1 MADKHEAEPGNVTPM
16 SPQLETTHRRA
27 SLLTCETLGALF
39 ENKTSA
45 TQRAYFLSAAEMRP
59 SSSYVGGVEILKQ
72 ATGNAGRSTQQPRPS
87 GFVPTLKYQTHQE
100 PANESSMPCLRQKE
114 KYGEAHPTGC
124 MAHLPNGRV
133 LLSKACLIAQ
143 PRRRSRRAGGEP
155 DRRQRLPRDRG
166 RIGKQKAVVGGGGS
180 QLTEEY

>member
-1 MADKHEAEPGNVTPM
+1 MYACMAPTNFHEKSGGHKVADKHEAEPGNVTPM

-45 TQRAYFLSAAEMRP
+45 TQRAYFLSASEMRP

-100 PANESSMPCLRQKE
+100 PANEFSMPCP
-114 KYGEAHPTGC
+114 EAKGKIRRGTPDGLHGSPYERPSS
-124 MAHLPNGRV
+124 AVESV
-133 LLSKACLIAQ
+133 LDRATSTQIKACGWGA
-143 PRRRSRRAGGEP
+143 
-155 DRRQRLPRDRG
+155 
-166 RIGKQKAVVGGGGS
+166 
-180 QLTEEY
+180 

>member
-1 MADKHEAEPGNVTPM
+1 MAPTNFHEESGGHKVADKHEAEPGNVTPM

-100 PANESSMPCLRQKE
+100 PANESSIIRRGTPDGLHGSPSERPSSAVE
-114 KYGEAHPTGC
+114 S
-124 MAHLPNGRV
+124 V
-133 LLSKACLIAQ
+133 LDRATSTQIKACGWGA
-143 PRRRSRRAGGEP
+143 
-155 DRRQRLPRDRG
+155 
-166 RIGKQKAVVGGGGS
+166 
-180 QLTEEY
+180 